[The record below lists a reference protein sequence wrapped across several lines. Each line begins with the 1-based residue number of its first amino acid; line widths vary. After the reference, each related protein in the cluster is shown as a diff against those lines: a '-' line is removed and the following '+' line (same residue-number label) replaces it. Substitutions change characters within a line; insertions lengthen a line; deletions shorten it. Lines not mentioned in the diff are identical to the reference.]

1 MVYTP
6 DFNLKQAALLIKNNS
21 LSDVE
26 YTYID
31 KLDYHLVLFYNEKQ
45 SIEFMNYSQLK
56 EVLAFRANDPV
67 KITVIT
73 GKNRYENLKRII
85 PQLKVI
91 EENDDFVLA
100 YLN

>member
-1 MVYTP
+1 
-6 DFNLKQAALLIKNNS
+6 
-21 LSDVE
+21 
-26 YTYID
+26 
-31 KLDYHLVLFYNEKQ
+31 
-45 SIEFMNYSQLK
+45 MNYSQLK